1 MSVLE
6 FVNEYSIVLDE
17 EQKRLLELQNH
28 PVLVNGS
35 VGSGKSFLFLNRIAY
50 LLKSELVN
58 KSEMLNIVFDK
69 AVVKQMETKYRYHF
83 GDDGSAPSFTDI
95 YSFAYRLIRR
105 QCELEGRICKKAYR
119 DLSSVIIRLVKD
131 MFGMNISKDQ
141 GYDILSKISECKNL
155 MMSEKQMAD
164 IEIHS
169 CKNIKFLP
177 LYQEFKKFKE
187 KKGIYDYDDIL
198 SIAVEVLMK
207 NHDLLED
214 VQKTCRFVQV
224 DDAQELSFLGHML
237 IKIITAQTSE
247 IMMFADMD
255 VSIASKRAAYPRAL
269 DAFKDTYPGAEI
281 IVRNMNYRSNATIVD
296 VCNKFYYKEE
306 PKLTHV
312 LEDTCE
318 LKFKGFA
325 ELSKLYA
332 YAARKI
338 EECEGSI
345 GFLYRNFS
353 MAVPL
358 VEMLKEQGV
367 SFCFDGN
374 MKNFIQNQFVCDMWN
389 FIELLIDSRDMR
401 AFYEVYETMG
411 LDISKRVLLEVAE
424 RLRADESVDVYQ
436 ALMESNYKQAG
447 KKKLASLMERI
458 RMAENKSTSDMIL
471 FIREKMGYN
480 DYLLKTTGSM
490 QSPAIYAFETLA
502 QRYDNPDEFLYKL
515 SSLKEFQGDLSSRV
529 HILSLDNVKG
539 TEFDLVCFLDC
550 VRQVMPKVDKN
561 EERVLFYN
569 GMARAKHELE
579 FLSAKRSVSHRLEI
593 SPYLY
598 EIHDSVTQTT
608 DEESKTGAS
617 RTSKKIRLT
626 NLKRGVKIVHKQW
639 GVGKIMKIDDGMM
652 HVQFDEG
659 LKQMNMRLC
668 ITKKLVELY

>member
-1 MSVLE
+1 MSVVE
-6 FVNEYSIVLDE
+6 FIEEYSGKLDE
-17 EQKRLLELQNH
+17 EQQRLLEVQNH
-28 PVLVNGS
+28 PVLINGS
-35 VGSGKSFLFLNRIAY
+35 VGSGKTTLFLNRIAY
-50 LLKSELVN
+50 LLKSEVAN

-69 AVVKQMETKYRYHF
+69 TVAKQMERQYRYFF
-83 GDDGSAPSFTDI
+83 GDDGSAPNFTDI

-105 QCELEGRICKKAYR
+105 QCEIEGKSCKKAYR
-119 DLSSVIIRLVKD
+119 DLNSVIVRLSKE
-131 MFGMNISKDQ
+131 MFGIKLSKDQ
-141 GYDILSKISECKNL
+141 SYDVLGKISECRNL
-155 MMSEKQMAD
+155 MMSEKQISE
-164 IEIHS
+164 IEISS
-169 CKNIKFLP
+169 CKKIKFLP
-177 LYQEFKKFKE
+177 LYQEFQKFKE

-198 SIAVEVLMK
+198 TIAIETLMK
-207 NHDLLED
+207 NKDLLAE
-214 VQKTCRFVQV
+214 VQQTCQFIHI

-237 IKIITAQTSE
+237 IKIIASNTTN
-247 IMMFADMD
+247 ILMLADLD
-255 VSIASKRAAYPRAL
+255 VTIATKRAPYPQAL
-269 DAFKDTYPGAEI
+269 NAFKDTYPEAEI
-281 IVRNMNYRSNATIVD
+281 ITRNINYRSNATIVD
-296 VCNKFYYKEE
+296 VCNKFYYKEKA
-306 PKLTHV
+306 KLIHNN
-312 LEDTCE
+312 EDTCE

-332 YAARKI
+332 YASKKI
-338 EECEGSI
+338 DDYEGNI
-345 GFLYRNFS
+345 GFLYRDFS
-353 MAVPL
+353 MAIPL
-358 VEMLKEQGV
+358 IEMLKEKGI

-424 RLRADESVDVYQ
+424 RLRVDETVDVYQ

-458 RMAENKSTSDMIL
+458 RMAENKSTLDMIR

-480 DYLLKTTGSM
+480 DYLLKTIGSI
-490 QSPAIYAFETLA
+490 QSPAIYAFESLA

-539 TEFDLVCFLDC
+539 MEFDLVCFIDCIRQVLPKLDC
-550 VRQVMPKVDKN
+550 K
-561 EERVLFYN
+561 EERTLFYN
-569 GMARAKHELE
+569 GMARAKHDLE
-579 FLSAKRSVSHRLEI
+579 FLSAKRSGGNRLEI

-598 EIHDSVTQTT
+598 EIHDSVTETT
-608 DEESKTGAS
+608 DETVKTNV
-617 RTSKKIRLT
+617 TSTPKKIRLT
-626 NLKRGVKIVHKQW
+626 NLKRGVMIVHKQW